1 MSDQEHEQH
10 SEETSEEPEETMKD
24 LDVPDEEGKDVT
36 GGLGS
41 KDIQG
46 K

>member
-1 MSDQEHEQH
+1 MSDQEHEQQTD
-10 SEETSEEPEETMKD
+10 ETSDEPEETIQD

-36 GGLGS
+36 GGLGQ
-41 KDIQG
+41 KDLFD